1 MKVIRGSIVCLLSLI
16 NLIGLS
22 GIIVIIFLIDFSG
35 SKEEYIIVSG
45 ISIPIFL
52 SFLLGISIVF
62 WGCKGCYACD
72 CQCLCCNC
80 QCCSSCD
87 KSCNN
92 CCKGRNLDCN
102 SNNDCSG
109 RVGTILVIIIF
120 GIFFVFAIIYGII
133 YLFANGVD
141 LRKSRIDLIMI
152 ISVCYF
158 LSALF
163 NWALYKDSE
172 RVKYLYICCI
182 SIGLFILNI
191 LGMNISIRVPCLLED
206 YQKNH
211 RSKIDQPIIIEDFY

>member
-133 YLFANGVD
+133 YLFTNGVD
-141 LRKSRIDLIMI
+141 LLKSRIDLIMI

-163 NWALYKDSE
+163 NWALY
-172 RVKYLYICCI
+172 IAI
-182 SIGLFILNI
+182 SFSKFLIISSFCLNSLI
-191 LGMNISIRVPCLLED
+191 RSYFSSGSIFSFPSNNL
-206 YQKNH
+206 
-211 RSKIDQPIIIEDFY
+211 